1 MAGIHLF
8 VPMLHRRDAV
18 GEHTRTLHALLSAA
32 GVPSTIYTEHADPET
47 ADETS
52 PYLEYEVDAAPGD
65 LLVYQVATR
74 SDMVAWL
81 GGRPER
87 VVLNYHSITPAAYFI
102 PWNNGIAR
110 MQERALVELAGLAPR
125 SVLGIGVSEF
135 DAAELR
141 DLGCRATRVV
151 PVANVP
157 ASPVEPD
164 PTASEVLARRRAGT
178 GPWWLSVGRLAPN
191 KAHED
196 TIAALFLARSGDWPD
211 ARLTI
216 VGGPIEQNYSGALR
230 RYAADLGLAGA
241 VEFVTRLTPGE
252 LASRYEAADVLV
264 MLSEH
269 EGFGVPL
276 VEAMSYGVPIVAYDS
291 GAVAETLG
299 GAGVLLTEKG
309 PRRVAHAVGALLADD
324 GGRAALTAAGRT
336 RIAELGLGHAG
347 SDLVRVLREVAD
359 QDPTSL
365 VRPVAGGPVRPGRPS
380 SH

>member
-1 MAGIHLF
+1 
-8 VPMLHRRDAV
+8 
-18 GEHTRTLHALLSAA
+18 
-32 GVPSTIYTEHADPET
+32 
-47 ADETS
+47 
-52 PYLEYEVDAAPGD
+52 
-65 LLVYQVATR
+65 
-74 SDMVAWL
+74 
-81 GGRPER
+81 
-87 VVLNYHSITPAAYFI
+87 
-102 PWNNGIAR
+102 
-110 MQERALVELAGLAPR
+110 
-125 SVLGIGVSEF
+125 
-135 DAAELR
+135 
-141 DLGCRATRVV
+141 
-151 PVANVP
+151 
-157 ASPVEPD
+157 
-164 PTASEVLARRRAGT
+164 
-178 GPWWLSVGRLAPN
+178 
-191 KAHED
+191 
-196 TIAALFLARSGDWPD
+196 
-211 ARLTI
+211 
-216 VGGPIEQNYSGALR
+216 
-230 RYAADLGLAGA
+230 
-241 VEFVTRLTPGE
+241 VTRLTPGE